1 MDISER
7 IEIEVGRW
15 RSSLSQNEAHAI
27 RCAIAEPLSNFLPK
41 GTMDKKLALCQLIF
55 DTGTEYDC
63 SLVKS
68 GITKS
73 MVWLDFGDIRI
84 WLRASQALRLWNHL
98 RIAAGLSLPSATPE
112 VDVDEVDVDDLVD
125 EDFKRSLKVGRR
137 YVGCTKRII
146 H

>member
-1 MDISER
+1 
-7 IEIEVGRW
+7 
-15 RSSLSQNEAHAI
+15 
-27 RCAIAEPLSNFLPK
+27 
-41 GTMDKKLALCQLIF
+41 MDKKLALCQLIF

>member
-1 MDISER
+1 MDTHER

-27 RCAIAEPLSNFLPK
+27 RCAIAEPLSNFLPE
-41 GTMDKKLALCQLIF
+41 GTMNKKPVLCQLIF

-63 SLVKS
+63 SLAKS

-73 MVWLDFGDIRI
+73 MVWLDFGGIRI

-98 RIAAGLSLPSATPE
+98 RIGAGLSWPSAPPE
-112 VDVDEVDVDDLVD
+112 DDLVD
-125 EDFKRSLKVGRR
+125 EDFKRSLKAGRR
-137 YVGCTKRII
+137 
-146 H
+146 